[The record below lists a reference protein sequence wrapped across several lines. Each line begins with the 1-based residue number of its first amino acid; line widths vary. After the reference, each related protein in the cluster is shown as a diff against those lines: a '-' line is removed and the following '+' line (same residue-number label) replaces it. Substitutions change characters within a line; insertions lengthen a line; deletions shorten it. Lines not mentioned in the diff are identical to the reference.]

1 MLSQRIVQA
10 LGFAA
15 VSLFLVGALTG
26 CPLLF
31 GGGQAGTVMFIAT
44 PSSGPAPLAVH
55 FHGTAALAPPY
66 EVERWSWDFG
76 DGATGEE
83 RSTKHTY
90 TVPGTYMVTLQ
101 VAAAAPKFRGDQ
113 DPPPAT
119 LKYSQ
124 EVNVLNPNLPPIAN
138 AGTDQSVFLRTG
150 PVTLDGS
157 ESYDPDDDPIT
168 YAWSFVSVPGG
179 GKSALTGADTVNPT
193 FTPDFKGDYVI
204 QLIVNDGQ
212 LDSAPDT
219 VVVTVG
225 NRPPV
230 ANAGPDQPLL
240 FLGTD
245 VTLDGSQ
252 STDPDFD
259 SLTYAWTFV
268 TRPDGSGAEL
278 TGADPVHPTFTP
290 DRKGNYV
297 IQLIV
302 NDGTVDSDEPD
313 TVLVTIVNRPPV
325 ANAGP
330 DQPLLFLGTD
340 VTLDGSQSTDPD
352 FDSLTYAWTF
362 VTRPDGSGAELT
374 GADPVHPTFTP
385 DRKGNYVIQLI
396 VNDGTVDSD
405 EPDTVLVT
413 IVNRPPVANAGPDQ
427 PALQQDDLFLDQ
439 EVTLDG
445 SGSYDLDGDPLT
457 YAWSFE
463 TRPPG
468 STAELTGADPV
479 HPTFTPDRKGDYVIQ
494 LIVNDGTVDS
504 DEPDTVVVT
513 IGNRPPVADAGP
525 DQPIPDQG
533 DLFLDEEVTLD
544 GSGSYDLDG
553 DPLTYAWTFVTRPPG
568 STAEL
573 MGADPV
579 HPTFIADRKGVYEI
593 ELTVEDDSAATDT
606 DTVLVTIANRP
617 PTAVAVV
624 LPGNE
629 PTADVNRITDSD
641 VLTPNLETL
650 YALPRQIEGRLPLMR
665 IDPDTAAIFGQIPI
679 ALIMSEDNHLLPI
692 WVWAGKGLAVDPTT
706 GEMWAIVGATAA
718 NGYEH
723 FWALV
728 RLNPYTGVAV
738 PVGDPLTTSLSEL
751 YAGLAVDDLSLVYGV
766 TGNDASAVPQKVV
779 NTLHALYKID
789 TTDTSETF
797 LIQFPEPVDVP
808 LTPGEV
814 IAFNTDDGFMYHATG
829 NSALASNRMFK
840 ALNLDTLDL
849 TEVTLTPGLT
859 SWDRP
864 TALTY
869 APGTGGQFYLADAGG
884 DGPALFRITLTD
896 GTATE
901 DYIGDIDYYSDIK
914 GLAFLYEREFPA
926 PEVMLDGLQSFDP
939 DGDDL
944 TYAWTFF
951 SVPPLSNVTDSA
963 LSDPSGETT
972 SFTPDVMGTYVL
984 ELVVNDGEADSLPA
998 TVTVNYLNM
1007 APVANAG
1014 ADQIVQQGDYGTPV
1028 QLNGGDSYDPDGTEL
1043 TFEWT
1048 LLSAPTGSIFTL
1060 SPSDS
1065 SAAAPFFDVDVA
1077 HPSEPY
1083 VFQLTVTDAD
1093 GATNTTNPVEVLIQ
1107 PIS

>member
-225 NRPPV
+225 
-230 ANAGPDQPLL
+230 
-240 FLGTD
+240 
-245 VTLDGSQ
+245 
-252 STDPDFD
+252 
-259 SLTYAWTFV
+259 
-268 TRPDGSGAEL
+268 
-278 TGADPVHPTFTP
+278 
-290 DRKGNYV
+290 
-297 IQLIV
+297 
-302 NDGTVDSDEPD
+302 
-313 TVLVTIVNRPPV
+313 NRPPV